1 MDQVYSTINEHKKG
15 QHLLKEDRFF
25 IEIRLKDGWNA
36 NRIAKEIG
44 CSPNTVRNEIKRGTV
59 SSPNGKPR
67 CYKAKVGQAVYEK
80 NRQASRRHYDRLEK
94 CDFISYVENHFFDDK
109 WSLDVCVGRALQDGT
124 FSREQIVCT
133 KTLYNYI
140 DLGLLGIKNIDL
152 PDKLRRKPKKARNRE
167 NKRVL
172 GRSIDERDKEIE
184 ERREFGHWE
193 CDLVIGAK
201 SSEDDALLT
210 MLERMSREF
219 LVIRIPGKDASAV
232 MEALEALR
240 SQYSEHWNEIFK
252 TITTDNGSEFSKL
265 SDLESISKTLVYYAH
280 PYTSCEKGSIERHNG
295 LLRRFIPKGKRID
308 SYSDEQ
314 LCQIEV
320 WCNSL
325 PRKILGY
332 KTADEVFEA
341 ELDKIYG
348 FAA

>member
-1 MDQVYSTINEHKKG
+1 MDQVYSTTNEHKKG
-15 QHLLKEDRFF
+15 QHLSKYDRAL
-25 IEIRLKDGWNA
+25 IGIRLKDGWNA

-59 SSPNGKPR
+59 SSPDGGSHQ
-67 CYKAKVGQAVYEK
+67 YQAKAGQAVYEQ
-80 NRQASRRHYDRLEK
+80 NRQASCRHYDFLEK
-94 CDFISYVENHFFDDK
+94 GAFIQYVEERFNQDK
-109 WSLDVCVGRALQDGT
+109 WSIDSCVGRALRDGN

-152 PDKLRRKPKKARNRE
+152 PDKLRRSPRKARERE
-167 NKRVL
+167 NKRKL
-172 GRSIDERDKEIE
+172 GRSIDERDKEVE
-184 ERREFGHWE
+184 ERKEFGHWE

-201 SSEDDALLT
+201 SGEDDALLT

-219 LVIRIPGKDASAV
+219 LVIRIPGKDAKSV
-232 MEALEALR
+232 MEALERLR
-240 SQYSEHWNEIFK
+240 AQYSEHWDEIFK
-252 TITTDNGSEFSKL
+252 TITTDNGSEFSQL

-308 SYSDEQ
+308 SYSDEK
-314 LCQIEV
+314 LSQIEV

-325 PRKILGY
+325 PRKILDY

>member
-15 QHLLKEDRFF
+15 QHLSKYDRAF
-25 IEIRLKDGWNA
+25 IEIRLKDGWKA

-44 CSPNTVRNEIKRGTV
+44 CAPNTVRNEIKRGTV
-59 SSPNGKPR
+59 SSPKGNFR
-67 CYKAKVGQAVYEK
+67 HYKAKAGQAVYEQ
-80 NRQASRRHYDRLEK
+80 NRQASRRHYDCLEK
-94 CDFISYVENHFFDDK
+94 GDFIKYVESHFFDDK
-109 WSLDVCVGRALQDGT
+109 WSLDSCVGRALQDGT
-124 FSREQIVCT
+124 FSREQIICT

-152 PDKLRRKPKKARNRE
+152 PDKLRRNPKKARERK
-167 NKRVL
+167 NKRKL
-172 GRSIDERDKEIE
+172 GRSIDERDKQVG
-184 ERREFGHWE
+184 ERKEFGHWE

-201 SSEDDALLT
+201 SGEDDALLT

-219 LVIRIPGKDASAV
+219 LVIRIPGKDARSV
-232 MEALEALR
+232 MDALETLR
-240 SQYSEHWNEIFK
+240 CQYSEHWNEIFK
-252 TITTDNGSEFSKL
+252 TITTDNGSEFSQL
-265 SDLESISKTLVYYAH
+265 SDLETISRTLVYYAH

-308 SYSDEQ
+308 NYSDEK
-314 LCQIEV
+314 LGQIEV